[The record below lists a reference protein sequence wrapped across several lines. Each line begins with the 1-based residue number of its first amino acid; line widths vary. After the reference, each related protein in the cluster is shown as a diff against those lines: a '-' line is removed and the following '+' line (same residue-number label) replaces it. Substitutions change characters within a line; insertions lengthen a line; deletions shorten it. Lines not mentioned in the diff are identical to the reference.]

1 MVGERTSVAA
11 TQEGA
16 TKSKKPISLSRI
28 VKHDFFCNSLYF
40 TFSSLPVLLGSGTPL
55 DATAVPTSSLALYKA
70 RKRVPLPVTGAF
82 SRFLDKFRFI
92 QGDRAPLTDEA
103 VGVPPLDP
111 LSLPNLLSPVDLVF
125 YFSPAPWVRSSSFPH
140 FPSPFPSSRTI
151 GVSTF
156 SRASKTYSPEPEEEE
171 KNQRDE
177 ILINGNKTPA
187 ISTYP

>member
-1 MVGERTSVAA
+1 M
-11 TQEGA
+11 
-16 TKSKKPISLSRI
+16 SRI
-28 VKHDFFCNSLYF
+28 VKHDFFCNSIYF
-40 TFSSLPVLLGSGTPL
+40 TFSSSLPVLLGSGTPL

-103 VGVPPLDP
+103 VGVPLFAPRLPLAP

-156 SRASKTYSPEPEEEE
+156 SRASKTYS
-171 KNQRDE
+171 
-177 ILINGNKTPA
+177 
-187 ISTYP
+187 S